1 MAHSSNDIVLLAVVE
16 ALDPAR
22 EDVRADASAA
32 DRGAATG
39 FRRSMPDFRQVW
51 KLAWTKDL
59 LDGTSWG
66 SRMIQSLNL

>member
-1 MAHSSNDIVLLAVVE
+1 MAHSRTDIVLLAVVE

-32 DRGAATG
+32 DRGAAKG
-39 FRRSMPDFRQVW
+39 FGRSMPDFCQVW

-59 LDGTSWG
+59 LDRTSWG
-66 SRMIQSLNL
+66 SRMVQSLNL